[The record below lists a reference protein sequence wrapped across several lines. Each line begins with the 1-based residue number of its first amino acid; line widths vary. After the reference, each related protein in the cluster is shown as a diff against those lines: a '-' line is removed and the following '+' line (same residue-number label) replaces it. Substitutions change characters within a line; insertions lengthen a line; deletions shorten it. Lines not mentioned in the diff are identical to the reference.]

1 MSAGAGLPPVVTR
14 SPASWQEA
22 YRGASVL
29 VTGGL
34 GFIGSSLAHR
44 LVELG
49 AQVTLVDSLIPAYGG
64 NLWNI
69 RGIEDR
75 VRVNITDV
83 RDPHSMSWLVRGQQY
98 LFNLAGQV
106 SHVDSMR
113 DPETDL
119 DINCRA
125 QLSILEACRRNNPR
139 IRIVYASTRQQYGRP
154 QYLPVDENHLLQ
166 PVDVNGIN
174 KMAGEWYHI
183 LYSRVHGIPTTS
195 LRLTN
200 TYGPRMLLKHDRQ
213 GFVPWFV
220 RLALLGEEI
229 RIFGDGTQRRDLN
242 FVDDAVEALLMVGPA
257 PETVGE
263 IYNLGHPEVVS
274 LLDFTKALV
283 AVCPGSRYRLVPF
296 PADAKII
303 DIGDYYGSFTKI
315 RSAIG
320 WEPRINLIEGLTRTV
335 AYYRDNLAPYLE

>member
-1 MSAGAGLPPVVTR
+1 MRTDPGSPPAVPGGGAPWPESYRDAPV
-14 SPASWQEA
+14 
-22 YRGASVL
+22 L
-29 VTGGL
+29 ITGGL

-49 AQVTLVDSLIPAYGG
+49 AKVTIVDSLIPAYGG
-64 NLWNI
+64 NVWNV
-69 RGIEDR
+69 RGIEHQ
-75 VRVNITDV
+75 VRVNIADV
-83 RDPHSMSWLVRGQQY
+83 RDPHSMAWLVRDQKY

-125 QLSILEACRRNNPR
+125 QLSILEACRRNNPG
-139 IRIVYASTRQQYGRP
+139 IRVIYASTRQQYGRP
-154 QYLPVDENHLLQ
+154 QYLPVDENHILQ

-183 LYSRVHGIPTTS
+183 LYSRVHGLATTS

-213 GFVPWFV
+213 GFVNWFV

-242 FVDDAVEALLMVGPA
+242 FVDDAVEALLMTGPA
-257 PETVGE
+257 METVGE
-263 IYNLGHPEVVS
+263 IYNLGHSEVVS
-274 LLDFTKALV
+274 LLEFTEALV
-283 AVCPGSRYRLVPF
+283 RLCPGSRYRLVPF
-296 PADAKII
+296 PPEAQAI
-303 DIGDYYGSFTKI
+303 DIGDYYGSFAKI
-315 RSAIG
+315 RAAIG
-320 WEPRINLIEGLTRTV
+320 WEPRVRLAEGLERTV
-335 AYYRDNLAPYLE
+335 AYYRENLAPYLE

>member
-1 MSAGAGLPPVVTR
+1 M
-14 SPASWQEA
+14 
-22 YRGASVL
+22 L

-49 AQVTLVDSLIPAYGG
+49 ARVTLVDSLIPAYGG

-83 RDPHSMSWLVRGQQY
+83 RDPHSMSWLVRDQQY

-125 QLSILEACRRNNPR
+125 QLSILEACRRNNPE

-229 RIFGDGTQRRDLN
+229 RIFGDGTPAPRPQLRRRRRGGAPHGGAGAGDGRRDLQPRPSGSGLAAG
-242 FVDDAVEALLMVGPA
+242 VHQGAGRRLPGEPVPAGAVPRRTRRSSTSATTTGASRRSA
-257 PETVGE
+257 PPSAG
-263 IYNLGHPEVVS
+263 S
-274 LLDFTKALV
+274 
-283 AVCPGSRYRLVPF
+283 PGSTSRRGC
-296 PADAKII
+296 A
-303 DIGDYYGSFTKI
+303 
-315 RSAIG
+315 
-320 WEPRINLIEGLTRTV
+320 RTV